1 MTNPSDILKDA
12 RSAKSRESLDDYR
25 EAISVLREKGYS
37 WREVAE
43 FLQARGVNTDHTKLY
58 RFMTQQEGPVD
69 DGTFE
74 VPPADLYAKALS
86 TLKISSAQRK
96 MLEAHYEAH
105 NRTITYTELARAAG
119 ADSHRSAN
127 SNFGRLG
134 RALGEALNMRFVQ
147 GGSRNAPFYSSALGM
162 GNPYTPEGAHFQLVM
177 HHELAK
183 AIAQL
188 GWFD

>member
-1 MTNPSDILKDA
+1 
-12 RSAKSRESLDDYR
+12 
-25 EAISVLREKGYS
+25 
-37 WREVAE
+37 
-43 FLQARGVNTDHTKLY
+43 
-58 RFMTQQEGPVD
+58 
-69 DGTFE
+69 
-74 VPPADLYAKALS
+74 
-86 TLKISSAQRK
+86 
-96 MLEAHYEAH
+96 MLGAHYRAH
-105 NRTITYTELARAAG
+105 NRTITYTELARAGG

-127 SNFGRLG
+127 SNYGRLG

-162 GNPYTPEGAHFQLVM
+162 GNPYTPEGVHFQLVM